1 LVQIHADVDQVL
13 SQSRKADKL
22 AASDLARSR
31 VNWANITTS
40 KAMSPGE
47 ISGVTK

>member
-1 LVQIHADVDQVL
+1 LAQVRPDVDQVP
-13 SQSRKADKL
+13 SQSRKADKI
-22 AASDLARSR
+22 ASSDVARSR

-40 KAMSPGE
+40 KAMCRAK

>member
-1 LVQIHADVDQVL
+1 LAQIHPDVDQVL

-22 AASDLARSR
+22 ASSDVARSR
-31 VNWANITTS
+31 VNWANIATS
-40 KAMSPGE
+40 KAMSPRE